1 MSTCIFRKTI
11 FFIPLLLLFSIQIAS
26 AADVKKGE
34 IPEDQLAPTYRTLPW
49 GSIIWEVNDAVTALK
64 KGENF
69 LWVDNRPE
77 SFFKKG
83 TVSGAVLLVYHNI
96 ANPENTLTEES
107 LEKAIIDAGLSKES
121 ANIVFFCQ
129 GPQCHMSYNATQVA
143 INDWG
148 YSPEKIIWF
157 RGGYPDLLKE
167 VKNDPKL
174 KRKAKKYLSEAGVNQ
189 L

>member
-1 MSTCIFRKTI
+1 MSARVFCKTI
-11 FFIPLLLLFSIQIAS
+11 FFIPLLFMFFMQTAF

-34 IPEDQLAPTYRTLPW
+34 IPEDQLAPTYKKLPW
-49 GSIIWEVNDAVTALK
+49 GVPVWDVGDAVAALK

-69 LWVDNRPE
+69 LWVDNRPA

-83 TVSGAVLLVYHNI
+83 TVSGAVLLVYHNK
-96 ANPENTLTEES
+96 ANPENTLTKES

-129 GPQCHMSYNATQVA
+129 GPQCHMSYNATQAAV
-143 INDWG
+143 NEWG
-148 YSPEKIIWF
+148 YSPEHVVWF
-157 RGGYPDLLKE
+157 RGGYPDLLQE
-167 VKNDPKL
+167 VKNNPKL
-174 KRKAKKYLSEAGVNQ
+174 KRSAKKYLSEAGVNQ